1 MRSVQ
6 IDDDDDVEGEKWDGI
21 LKNCREVEDIN
32 LMEKERKGG
41 NGKERFDR
49 WDWFLFESQDHS

>member
-21 LKNCREVEDIN
+21 LKICREVEDIN
-32 LMEKERKGG
+32 LMEKERRKWKG
-41 NGKERFDR
+41 KV
-49 WDWFLFESQDHS
+49 